1 MRQRI
6 ITGILFSLGVAA
18 FFIPSLWLPLLICAM
33 ALIVGGFAI
42 HELVNALRTGG
53 FSPSLPLILAGS
65 ALAVII
71 LVISLILGLSCEI
84 ALTLY
89 LLIVGSYSVCCGILI
104 PVIRKYDT
112 DALKN
117 GLISGG
123 IVFYVTFPLFCLVAG
138 MNLIE
143 HGWYYMLVGL
153 AASWVSDVCAYF
165 VGVTIGKH
173 KLIPHISPK
182 KTWEGFLGGA
192 FGCAVIVALYSLFVI
207 YNVCDVNINRV
218 LFLIITFVLGF
229 IISLMSQLGDWFA
242 SVIKRRVGI
251 KDYGKIFPGHG
262 GMLDRFDSAFFT
274 LPLGVLLAFVI
285 NMI

>member
-6 ITGILFSLGVAA
+6 VTGILFTLGVAA
-18 FFIPSLWLPLLICAM
+18 FVVPSLWFPLIICLM

-42 HELVNALRTGG
+42 HEMIKALRSGG
-53 FSPSLPLILAGS
+53 FSPSAPLVLTGAGFTIAVLA
-65 ALAVII
+65 L
-71 LVISLILGLSCEI
+71 SLILGLSCEAAI
-84 ALTLY
+84 ALFV
-89 LLIVGSYSVCCGILI
+89 LLIGSYSVCCGILV

-123 IVFYVTFPLFCLVAG
+123 IVFYIAFPLFCLCAG

-143 HGWYYMLVGL
+143 NGWYYMLIGL
-153 AASWVSDVCAYF
+153 TASWVSDVFAYF

-192 FGCAVIVALYSLFVI
+192 VGCAVVVALYSVLVI
-207 YNVCDVNINRV
+207 YNVCDINIGRIGFIV
-218 LFLIITFVLGF
+218 ITFVIGF
-229 IISLMSQLGDWFA
+229 VISLMSQLGDWFA

-251 KDYGKIFPGHG
+251 KDYGNIFPGHG
-262 GMLDRFDSAFFT
+262 GMMDRFDSAFFT
-274 LPLGVLLAFVI
+274 LPLGVLLAIVI
-285 NMI
+285 GLF